1 MSATDAVRRAFGATA
16 GDYDAAR
23 RQLIP
28 GFEDFYDTAVAALPF
43 AADAAPTIA
52 DLGAGTGI
60 LSARIA
66 DAFPNARLILID
78 LADEMLAIA
87 RQRLSG
93 RSAVAFRTGDY
104 AAAALPEDCDAVVSA
119 LSIHHLADAAKR
131 RLFQRVFTALK
142 PGGVFVNAEQV
153 VGPTPALER
162 FYDARWLAQV
172 RAAGVTPEALAAA
185 RERMREDRPATL
197 AAQMGWL
204 AEAGFIEVDC
214 FYKNGRFA
222 VYAGRKPA
230 V

>member
-28 GFEDFYDTAVAALPF
+28 GFEDFYGTAVAALPF
-43 AADAAPTIA
+43 AADAALTIA

-93 RSAVAFRTGDY
+93 RGAAEFRTGDY
-104 AAAALPEDCDAVVSA
+104 AAGALPEGCDAVVSA
-119 LSIHHLADAAKR
+119 LSIHHLADDAKR
-131 RLFQRVFTALK
+131 RLFARIFAALE
-142 PGGVFVNAEQV
+142 PGGAFVNAEQV
-153 VGPTPALER
+153 LGPTPELER
-162 FYDARWLAQV
+162 FYDARWLDQV
-172 RAAGVTPEALAAA
+172 RAAGVTTEALAAA

-204 AEAGFIEVDC
+204 AEAGFAEVDC
-214 FYKNGRFA
+214 LYKNGRFA

-230 V
+230 G